1 MRRGWILG
9 VSLLALAACQ
19 QKTETAAATGEGSP
33 AAANSPAPLVGPPKR
48 KPGLWTQTVSTQGM
62 TQTMTLC
69 LDEATEAKM
78 TLWGQQANKDLCA
91 KNVVR
96 PGAGGWSF
104 ESECDMGAAGKVS
117 TKGVASGD
125 FGSSYVVKATSV
137 TTGSSMA
144 QANGTHDMQMT
155 GKWEGACPANM
166 KPGDMTLPGGVT
178 MNLNT
183 MPAMK

>member
-1 MRRGWILG
+1 MRRAIVLA

-19 QKTETAAATGEGSP
+19 KKEGAAATGDAP
-33 AAANSPAPLVGPPKR
+33 AAAATAPAMTGPPKR

-78 TLWGQQANKDLCA
+78 TLWGQQANKDICA
-91 KNVVR
+91 RNVVT
-96 PGAGGWSF
+96 PGVGGWSF
-104 ESECDMGAAGKVS
+104 DSECDMGAAGKVS
-117 TKGVASGD
+117 TKGTASGD
-125 FGSSYVVKATSV
+125 FSSKYVVKATSV

-144 QANGTHDMQMT
+144 QANGTHEMEMT
-155 GKWEGACPANM
+155 GTWEGACPAGM

-178 MNLNT
+178 MNLNA
-183 MPAMK
+183 MPALKN